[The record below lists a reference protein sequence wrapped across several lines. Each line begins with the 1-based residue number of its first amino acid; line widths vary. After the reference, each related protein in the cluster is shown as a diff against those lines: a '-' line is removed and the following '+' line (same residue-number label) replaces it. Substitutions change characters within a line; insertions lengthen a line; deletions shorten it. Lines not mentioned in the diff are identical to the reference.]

1 MALCF
6 AFFPGATSQHPTPTC
21 LRLRLSSSFLP
32 ALLNLGASIRS
43 CRWSACQPAVAYCT
57 ARANLLLAA
66 CRTLFPILGAAGW
79 TIVLGFTAYAPYK
92 LLGLTAGFGERASVS
107 IVVQKQQAG
116 CRAGSGSGCDDTPWS
131 LVPCARFAML
141 ALPGLGS
148 WCAEVMRPACAAE
161 IDSAVSL
168 QGHLGHWLAQR
179 LEPRKL
185 LSTPRS
191 LPAAKQATPLRDMN
205 HLSCHRRICVRLPLA
220 PHASPHG

>member
-1 MALCF
+1 MQPCDLIVVQAQAGCKLCVQLPMALCF

-116 CRAGSGSGCDDTPWS
+116 CRAGSDQAVMTHPGRWCR
-131 LVPCARFAML
+131 VL
-141 ALPGLGS
+141 ALR
-148 WCAEVMRPACAAE
+148 C
-161 IDSAVSL
+161 
-168 QGHLGHWLAQR
+168 
-179 LEPRKL
+179 
-185 LSTPRS
+185 
-191 LPAAKQATPLRDMN
+191 LPCQASGAGVLR
-205 HLSCHRRICVRLPLA
+205 
-220 PHASPHG
+220 